1 MAHKNRAADDPARSG
16 VYQDDSSLSNRA
28 RMTNP
33 SHVPAST
40 GTLLYAGNV
49 AMTSGPG
56 GTRMGRFRESS
67 GGQTD
72 YQQEVEG
79 TL

>member
-1 MAHKNRAADDPARSG
+1 MAHQNRAADDPARSG

-28 RMTNP
+28 RMSYP

-40 GTLLYAGNV
+40 GTLLYPGNA

-67 GGQTD
+67 GGQTNH
-72 YQQEVEG
+72 QQEVEG

>member
-1 MAHKNRAADDPARSG
+1 MLVITMAHQNRATNDPARSG

-28 RMTNP
+28 RMAYP
-33 SHVPAST
+33 SHVAAGT

-56 GTRMGRFRESS
+56 GTRMGRFR
-67 GGQTD
+67 
-72 YQQEVEG
+72 
-79 TL
+79 